1 MIYIAELGD
10 EWMNIPNIYLP
21 YRFYGFDP
29 ETLKEKLLSDLSSYN
44 LVQTDKVAAAWKPLP
59 WDSQHFVLKMLEL
72 TYFIAEETANYKD
85 RRFVIERLH
94 NDWRGYE
101 HATARINAFDILSA
115 QVMEKSG
122 FSLMDTNVKYG
133 IDLRKAPMQE
143 FDDSKLEHEGVIYE
157 VVHCP
162 CNRPELIN
170 IAETSWSKTK
180 VAIDRFHA
188 DRNLPEQLADSV
200 YTEWLRNSLTGS
212 RADYIIV
219 PRVGDKAA
227 GFLTLKKQAD
237 RVQDANVG
245 LLVLAAV
252 DPAMRGKNV
261 YTNMISLGL
270 RVLKRKAE
278 IVETGTQIT
287 NYPVQK
293 AWVQLG
299 LKQVSTTYVFHKW
312 LARGGG

>member
-1 MIYIAELGD
+1 
-10 EWMNIPNIYLP
+10 MNTPNIYLP

-29 ETLKEKLLSDLSSYN
+29 ETLEKKLLSDLLSYN
-44 LVQTDKVAAAWKPLP
+44 RIETDRVTAAWKPLP
-59 WDSQHFVLKMLEL
+59 WDSQHFGLKMLEL
-72 TYFIAEETANYKD
+72 TYFIAEETASHED
-85 RRFVIERLH
+85 RRIVAERLH
-94 NDWRGYE
+94 KDWRGYE
-101 HATARINAFDILSA
+101 HATARINAFDIVSA
-115 QVMEKSG
+115 QLVERSG

-133 IDLRKAPMQE
+133 IDLRKAPVKE
-143 FDDSKLEHEGVIYE
+143 FDGSKLEHEGVTYE

-162 CNRPELIN
+162 CDRPELIN
-170 IAETSWSKTK
+170 IAKTSWSKTK

-212 RADYIIV
+212 RADYVIV
-219 PRVGDKAA
+219 PKVGGKAA
-227 GFLTLKKQAD
+227 GFLTLKEQAD
-237 RVQDANVG
+237 RVEDVNFG

-252 DPAMRGKNV
+252 DPAMRGKNI

-270 RVLKRKAE
+270 RVLKRKTE
-278 IVETGTQIT
+278 IAETGTQIT

-312 LARGGG
+312 LEQGSKT